1 MLNNCLIK
9 ILLFL
14 FIIKRLKTVKDSF
27 LDIFFDC
34 THCRVRFFYWQLF
47 KIYDFFKN
55 LLIKICLVTFTE
67 EILNG
72 KLNFLCSE
80 LIFSQWLWDE
90 WLFISAFFFENS
102 FCVCKLIGKLGS
114 TFLVWIFPYCIDS
127 SEIKISNGSSSQ
139 FLIFEN
145 LNSSIF
151 FTDWQ
156 TDRQTGR
163 QTAFFSHDFLFKS
176 FFYFTKRKKI
186 LKAWVLLV
194 SQL

>member
-80 LIFSQWLWDE
+80 LIFSQWLWDD
-90 WLFISAFFFENS
+90 WLFISAFFFW
-102 FCVCKLIGKLGS
+102 KQ
-114 TFLVWIFPYCIDS
+114 FLRVQTDWKTREYLFGMNLSLLYWFIWNKDFKWFIES
-127 SEIKISNGSSSQ
+127 ISNIWKLKQ
-139 FLIFEN
+139 FN
-145 LNSSIF
+145 F
-151 FTDWQ
+151 FHWLTDRQ
-156 TDRQTGR
+156 TDRQTD
-163 QTAFFSHDFLFKS
+163 SLFLSWLF
-176 FFYFTKRKKI
+176 
-186 LKAWVLLV
+186 V
-194 SQL
+194 